1 MKICYVNK
9 RFRTATK
16 LMIQR
21 ANDIVDEAKSA
32 GVDLTLRQMYY
43 EFVARNWLPNR
54 QAAYATLGDV
64 MTDARLA
71 GLVDWD
77 AIEDRTRSLKR
88 AAHWESPTD
97 IIKACSEQ
105 YRIDRWKDQ
114 ERRVEVWVEK
124 DTMAGV
130 LQRSCMDLDVPFF
143 ACRGYTSATEMWGA
157 SQRLLDYIQGG
168 QEVTIIHLGDHD
180 PSGIDMT
187 RDIKD
192 RLKIFLKDNN
202 EYIKVDRIA
211 LNMDQVTKYKC
222 PPNPAK
228 AIDPRFKHYAK
239 KFGSSSWEI
248 EALKSTVLID
258 LVRKAVGKYV
268 DKQAMEGSVAE
279 ELRCRGE
286 ISLVAGQWKGVVT
299 KATSLQKA
307 ADKKAET
314 KRKRDEAKAKMKRK

>member
-114 ERRVEVWVEK
+114 ERRIEVWVEK

-211 LNMDQVTKYKC
+211 LNMDQV
-222 PPNPAK
+222 
-228 AIDPRFKHYAK
+228 
-239 KFGSSSWEI
+239 
-248 EALKSTVLID
+248 
-258 LVRKAVGKYV
+258 GKYV